1 MPCAA
6 WTRPYAVWARRG
18 QALAAPWGW
27 SGCWLA
33 RAARACRAARI
44 ARAAMYRPQHQGRD
58 ETHDQPRGVVAEQ
71 PGHRV
76 DALRLDEA
84 PGAAADRGQ
93 PVAEAVRV
101 EPALE
106 GVPAGAEGRRDDL
119 GRQPHHEHADRAP
132 QRRTEL
138 TGRRHRERQRQR
150 HRQDRAVGPGGRGQ
164 ARHQGQDDRQRRR
177 SSAAARAEHEPE
189 QAADRE
195 QHGQH
200 HALTGYPVDA
210 GRPQEPAEPAHRRDH
225 EEAQAGRADQGR
237 DGRSRCRRAEEH
249 QVAVAGPKWQE
260 EPVVEPG
267 EPGRPPEQQG
277 KERGTD
283 PPGARRPAA
292 PASRLH
298 NGSGRCGGLDLER
311 GPELGPGRRGRLGH
325 GAQGSASG
333 RRHAACA
340 HGESMGC
347 ARCRWSRAVLP
358 LVASCD
364 PPSATSRVPLEGFA
378 PTLLAVGVPRLPGG
392 GRPLRPQEE
401 TRVRGDPVDRAARS
415 PLVRAQRGARG
426 RRERQGG
433 AVCRR

>member
-1 MPCAA
+1 MPCPCTGARHRAVCGVAA
-6 WTRPYAVWARRG
+6 AVCRWARRG
-18 QALAAPWGW
+18 QAVGAPWVVVRL
-27 SGCWLA
+27 LA
-33 RAARACRAARI
+33 GACRPRLPGCADRPDGL
-44 ARAAMYRPQHQGRD
+44 YRPQHQGRD
-58 ETHDQPRGVVAEQ
+58 ETHDQPRGVVSEQ

-76 DALRLDEA
+76 ATLRLDEA

-119 GRQPHHEHADRAP
+119 GRQPHHEHAYRAP

-249 QVAVAGPKWQE
+249 QVAVAGPQWQE

-267 EPGRPPEQQG
+267 EPGRPPDQQG

-325 GAQGSASG
+325 ARRVVPAGVGIPPVPTAS
-333 RRHAACA
+333 
-340 HGESMGC
+340 
-347 ARCRWSRAVLP
+347 P
-358 LVASCD
+358 
-364 PPSATSRVPLEGFA
+364 
-378 PTLLAVGVPRLPGG
+378 
-392 GRPLRPQEE
+392 
-401 TRVRGDPVDRAARS
+401 
-415 PLVRAQRGARG
+415 RGARG
-426 RRERQGG
+426 AAGRAPCCRSSRPATRRARPPGFPLK
-433 AVCRR
+433 ASRRRCWL